1 MGFKELSDEKWKF
14 IKTFLPPQPITGR
27 KRVDDRKIINGI
39 LYVLITG
46 CRWRDLPPSYGSG
59 ITAWRRLKR
68 WSEAGIWDKIMESL
82 RDFAYHKGKF
92 SIDTVCIDS
101 SFIETKKGEKTPI
114 TTVTKK
120 EKV

>member
-1 MGFKELSDEKWKF
+1 
-14 IKTFLPPQPITGR
+14 
-27 KRVDDRKIINGI
+27 
-39 LYVLITG
+39 
-46 CRWRDLPPSYGSG
+46 
-59 ITAWRRLKR
+59 
-68 WSEAGIWDKIMESL
+68 MESL
-82 RDFAYHKGKF
+82 RDSAYHKGKF